1 MTKESVKKKID
12 GEARAEAQ
20 QAPQAPSLDLQ
31 DLALALNVMNTA
43 IKRGT
48 FEPKELR
55 GVLDVYEKIEA
66 FLQFQA
72 QLQAEAAKA
81 NADTAKERGEG

>member
-1 MTKESVKKKID
+1 MANKPDVDKKVD
-12 GEARAEAQ
+12 GEAKVETQA
-20 QAPQAPSLDLQ
+20 APQAPSLDLQ
-31 DLALALNVMNTA
+31 DLALALNVMNTS

-55 GVLDVYEKIEA
+55 GVLDVYEKIET

-72 QLQAEAAKA
+72 HMQAEAAKA
-81 NADTAKERGEG
+81 AEETEGEA